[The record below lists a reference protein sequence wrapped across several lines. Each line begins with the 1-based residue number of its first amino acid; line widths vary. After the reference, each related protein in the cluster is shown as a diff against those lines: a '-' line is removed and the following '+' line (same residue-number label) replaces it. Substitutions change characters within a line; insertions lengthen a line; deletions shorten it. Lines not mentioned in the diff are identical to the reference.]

1 MRTKTIVA
9 IDGPAGAGKST
20 IAKLVAQRIGADY
33 IDTGAMYRAVAL
45 KLLRT
50 GTDYKDPEA
59 LQAMLDG
66 MDVDFSEGCTIM
78 DGEDVSGLIRTP
90 EISALAS
97 PSSGVPAVRYKLT
110 ALQQAMGKRKSIVM
124 DGRDIGT
131 VAFPDADFKFFLT
144 ASADERARRR
154 TEEMR
159 AKGQEADFEI
169 IRADI
174 IQRDYQDSHREFRP
188 LKKAEGA
195 VEIDSTD
202 MSIESVVDTMMAF
215 IERPLAIREADH
227 GRERKSKV

>member
-20 IAKLVAQRIGADY
+20 IAKRLAARIGADY

-50 GTDYKDPEA
+50 GTDYKDPDA
-59 LQAMLDG
+59 LQAMLDA
-66 MDVDFSEGCTIM
+66 MDVDFSEGHTIL

-97 PSSGVPAVRYKLT
+97 PSSGVPAIRYKLT

-131 VAFPDADFKFFLT
+131 VVFPDADFKFFLT

-159 AKGQEADFEI
+159 AKGEPADFET

-188 LKKAEGA
+188 LRKADGA

-215 IERPLAIREADH
+215 IEAKDR
-227 GRERKSKV
+227 

>member
-20 IAKLVAQRIGADY
+20 IAKRLAQRIGADY

-50 GTDYKDPEA
+50 GTDYNDPEA
-59 LQAMLDG
+59 LQTMLDA
-66 MDVDFSEGCTIM
+66 MDVDFSQGKTIL

-131 VAFPDADFKFFLT
+131 VVFPDADFKFFLT

-159 AKGQEADFEI
+159 AKGQEADFET

-174 IQRDYQDSHREFRP
+174 IQRDYQDSHRAFRP
-188 LKKAEGA
+188 LQKAEDA

-202 MSIESVVDTMMAF
+202 MSIDNVVDTMMAF
-215 IERPLAIREADH
+215 IEARDR
-227 GRERKSKV
+227 

>member
-20 IAKLVAQRIGADY
+20 IAKRLAQRIGADY

-50 GTDYKDPEA
+50 GTDYNDPEA
-59 LQAMLDG
+59 LQTMLDA
-66 MDVDFSEGCTIM
+66 MDVDFSQGKTIL

-131 VAFPDADFKFFLT
+131 VVFPDADFKFFLT

-159 AKGQEADFEI
+159 AKGQEADFET

-188 LKKAEGA
+188 LKKAEDA

-202 MSIESVVDTMMAF
+202 MSIDSVVDTMMAF
-215 IERPLAIREADH
+215 IEARDR
-227 GRERKSKV
+227 

>member
-20 IAKLVAQRIGADY
+20 IAKRLAGRIGADY

-50 GTDYKDPEA
+50 GTDYNDPEA
-59 LQAMLDG
+59 LQTMLDA
-66 MDVDFSEGCTIM
+66 MDVDFSQGKTIL

-131 VAFPDADFKFFLT
+131 VVFPDADFKFFLT

-159 AKGQEADFEI
+159 AKGQEADFET

-174 IQRDYQDSHREFRP
+174 IQRDYQDSHRAFRP
-188 LKKAEGA
+188 LQKAEDA

-202 MSIESVVDTMMAF
+202 MSIDSVVDTMMAF
-215 IERPLAIREADH
+215 IEARDR
-227 GRERKSKV
+227 

>member
-1 MRTKTIVA
+1 
-9 IDGPAGAGKST
+9 
-20 IAKLVAQRIGADY
+20 
-33 IDTGAMYRAVAL
+33 
-45 KLLRT
+45 
-50 GTDYKDPEA
+50 
-59 LQAMLDG
+59 
-66 MDVDFSEGCTIM
+66 
-78 DGEDVSGLIRTP
+78 
-90 EISALAS
+90 
-97 PSSGVPAVRYKLT
+97 
-110 ALQQAMGKRKSIVM
+110 M

-131 VAFPDADFKFFLT
+131 VVFPDADFKFFLT

-215 IERPLAIREADH
+215 IEARDR
-227 GRERKSKV
+227 

>member
-20 IAKLVAQRIGADY
+20 IAKRLAQRIGADY

-50 GTDYKDPEA
+50 GTDYNDPEA
-59 LQAMLDG
+59 LQTMLDA
-66 MDVDFSEGCTIM
+66 MDVDFSEGRTIL

-110 ALQQAMGKRKSIVM
+110 ALQQAIGKRKSIVM

-131 VAFPDADFKFFLT
+131 VVFPDADFKFFLT

-159 AKGQEADFEI
+159 AKGQEADFET

-174 IQRDYQDSHREFRP
+174 IQRDYQDSHRAFRP
-188 LKKAEGA
+188 LQKAEDA

-202 MSIESVVDTMMAF
+202 MSIDNVVDTMMAF
-215 IERPLAIREADH
+215 IEARDR
-227 GRERKSKV
+227 

>member
-1 MRTKTIVA
+1 MRIKTIVA

-20 IAKLVAQRIGADY
+20 IAKLLAKRIGADY

-45 KLLRT
+45 QLIRT
-50 GTDYKDPEA
+50 GTDYNDPKA
-59 LQAMLDG
+59 LQAMLDA
-66 MDVDFSEGCTIM
+66 MDVDFSEGHTLLN
-78 DGEDVSGLIRTP
+78 GEDVSGLIRTP
-90 EISALAS
+90 EISAVAS
-97 PSSGVPAVRYKLT
+97 PSSGVPAIRYKLT

-131 VAFPDADFKFFLT
+131 VVFPDADFKFYLT

-159 AKGQEADFEI
+159 AKGEEADFET

-188 LKKAEGA
+188 LQKAEGA
-195 VEIDSTD
+195 VEIDSTN
-202 MSIESVVDTMMAF
+202 MSIESVVDTMIAF
-215 IERPLAIREADH
+215 IEARDR
-227 GRERKSKV
+227 

>member
-1 MRTKTIVA
+1 MRSKTIVA

-20 IAKLVAQRIGADY
+20 IAKRLAARIGADY

-50 GTDYKDPEA
+50 GTDYNDPEA
-59 LQAMLDG
+59 LQTMLDA
-66 MDVDFSEGCTIM
+66 MDVDFSQGKTIL

-131 VAFPDADFKFFLT
+131 VVFPDADFKFFLT

-159 AKGQEADFEI
+159 AKGQEADFET

-174 IQRDYQDSHREFRP
+174 IQRDYQDSHRAFRP
-188 LKKAEGA
+188 LQKAEDA

-202 MSIESVVDTMMAF
+202 MSIDSVVETMMAF
-215 IERPLAIREADH
+215 IEARDR
-227 GRERKSKV
+227 

>member
-20 IAKLVAQRIGADY
+20 IAKRLAQRIGADY

-50 GTDYKDPEA
+50 GTDYNDPEA
-59 LQAMLDG
+59 LQTMLDA
-66 MDVDFSEGCTIM
+66 MDVDFSQGKTIL

-110 ALQQAMGKRKSIVM
+110 ALQQAMGRRKSIVM

-131 VAFPDADFKFFLT
+131 VVFPDADFKFFLT

-159 AKGQEADFEI
+159 AKGQEADFET

-174 IQRDYQDSHREFRP
+174 IQRDYQDSHRAFRP
-188 LKKAEGA
+188 LQKAEDA

-202 MSIESVVDTMMAF
+202 MSIDSVVDTMMAF
-215 IERPLAIREADH
+215 IEARDR
-227 GRERKSKV
+227 

>member
-20 IAKLVAQRIGADY
+20 IAKRLAQRIGADY

-50 GTDYKDPEA
+50 GTDYNDPEA
-59 LQAMLDG
+59 LQAMLDA
-66 MDVDFSEGCTIM
+66 MDVDFSQGKTIL

-131 VAFPDADFKFFLT
+131 VVFPDADFKFFLT

-159 AKGQEADFEI
+159 AKGQEADFET

-174 IQRDYQDSHREFRP
+174 IQRDYQDSHRAFRP
-188 LKKAEGA
+188 LQKAEDA

-202 MSIESVVDTMMAF
+202 MSIDSVVDTMMAF
-215 IERPLAIREADH
+215 IEARDR
-227 GRERKSKV
+227 

>member
-20 IAKLVAQRIGADY
+20 IAKRLAQRIGADY

-50 GTDYKDPEA
+50 GTDYNDPEA
-59 LQAMLDG
+59 LQTMLDA
-66 MDVDFSEGCTIM
+66 MDVDFSQGKTIL

-131 VAFPDADFKFFLT
+131 VVFPDADFKFFLT

-159 AKGQEADFEI
+159 AKGQEADFET

-174 IQRDYQDSHREFRP
+174 IQRDYQDSHRAFRP
-188 LKKAEGA
+188 LQKAEDA
-195 VEIDSTD
+195 VEID
-202 MSIESVVDTMMAF
+202 
-215 IERPLAIREADH
+215 
-227 GRERKSKV
+227 ERKPEV